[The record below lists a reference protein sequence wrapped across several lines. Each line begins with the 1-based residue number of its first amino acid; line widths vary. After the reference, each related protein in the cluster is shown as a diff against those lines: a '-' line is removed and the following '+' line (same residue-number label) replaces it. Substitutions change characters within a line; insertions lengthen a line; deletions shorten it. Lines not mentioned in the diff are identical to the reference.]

1 MWHCLW
7 NFLFSGIERVPERP
21 IFIDWFALISVRTG
35 LYHVG
40 VIVLPSPRTSGTPS
54 GLSIS

>member
-1 MWHCLW
+1 M
-7 NFLFSGIERVPERP
+7 SGTERVPERP
-21 IFIDWFALISVRTG
+21 TLNDWFALISVRTG
-35 LYHVG
+35 LNHVG